1 MCVDIV
7 YCAHFVRMH
16 SNKFRDPLIS
26 RAQPVT
32 IITPVVDETLRMA
45 GVPAIREQ
53 ILDRFMNGQPRI
65 AVVHGGEDHPPNVGA
80 RETIRRI
87 IRSIWAQDGIPF
99 EVSQSS
105 PCEELSQGLD
115 GMNYGLLSR
124 NFWTASLASLMEAHA
139 YDGAIV
145 LGACDKM
152 MAGSL
157 RGLIEADLARQRRK
171 ARPVFA
177 LLIPSLIGRE
187 NHLPEDDRRKFE
199 PLRHRLTESER
210 AELDELFARPM
221 KSHVYAHIKLI
232 LDRCFHRRVVQ
243 EGEKDELQ
251 RTIAKCTSVQ
261 GANCAASEASM
272 AHRFILASLGVVPR
286 GLDICVKPAS
296 EEQLN
301 ETVNRLIQ
309 VIQKRERR
317 VSVASLTRYNLTN
330 AAAVWSATGGHPAWL
345 LHLTYLADA
354 VGKKLSIA
362 DMTKKVQKVP
372 QILAIDDAAGNSVY
386 SMGMETENGGNSG
399 IDTIMRTLAEK
410 RLIEDRA
417 PTLDGSW
424 MQRIM
429 EARSANGNFVYSTM
443 TPFSR
448 SCGLIGMHGNA
459 CAGGI
464 ARLGAQ
470 NRNGAVEKFD
480 RKIYLAVYYL
490 GQKDLRQD
498 LIAEDGILERL
509 KRKVSRDDLY
519 HTWSFNWRSQ
529 NGAAGELSQW
539 NKAKIWHY
547 LLAHDL
553 LRVMVIVAGA
563 GPHASGMPEL
573 QLLCNPASRPLT
585 ALSVLVTDGRVSY
598 HNESIS
604 IAHIVPEAL
613 DGGGLASIRTGDWI
627 YLDLSRGEFQVVRQ
641 SHRGYKV
648 ITAKELANRS
658 DRKKRINELERRRQE
673 LLPSFRILLDG
684 VSSAEAGVSPLMKNN

>member
-1 MCVDIV
+1 
-7 YCAHFVRMH
+7 VRMH

-45 GVPAIREQ
+45 GVPSIREQ
-53 ILDRFMNGQPRI
+53 IIDRFMNGQPRI
-65 AVVHGGEDHPPNVGA
+65 AVVHGGEDHPPNLGT
-80 RETIRRI
+80 RETIRRV
-87 IRSIWAQDGIPF
+87 IRQIWANDGIPF
-99 EVSQSS
+99 EVSQSA
-105 PCEELSQGLD
+105 PCEELSQGLE

-124 NFWTASLASLMEAHA
+124 NFWTASLAVLMEAHG
-139 YDGAIV
+139 YDAAIV

-152 MAGSL
+152 MVGSL
-157 RGLIEADLARQRRK
+157 RALIEADLARQRRK

-177 LLIPSLIGRE
+177 VLIPSLIGRE
-187 NHLPEDDRRKFE
+187 NHLSDEDRRKFE
-199 PLRHRLTESER
+199 SLRHRLVETER
-210 AELDELFARPM
+210 GELDELLQRPM
-221 KSHVYAHIKLI
+221 KPYVYAQVKLM

-243 EGEKDELQ
+243 EGEKDDLE
-251 RTIAKCTSVQ
+251 RAIAKCTSVP

-272 AHRFILASLGVVPR
+272 AHRMILASFGVVPR
-286 GLDICVKPAS
+286 HMDISVKPPTDSQVMEA
-296 EEQLN
+296 
-301 ETVNRLIQ
+301 VRRLILA
-309 VIQKRERR
+309 VQKRERR

-362 DMTKKVQKVP
+362 DITKKTLKVP

-386 SMGMETENGGNSG
+386 SMAVETENGGNSG

-448 SCGLIGMHGNA
+448 SCGLLGVHGNA
-459 CAGGI
+459 CMGAI
-464 ARLGAQ
+464 ARLGTHT
-470 NRNGAVEKFD
+470 RNGSLEKFD
-480 RKIYLAVYYL
+480 RKLYLAIYYL
-490 GQKDLRQD
+490 GQKELQQD
-498 LIAEDGILERL
+498 LVGQDGVLERL
-509 KRKVSRDDLY
+509 KRKVSREDLY
-519 HTWSFNWRSQ
+519 YTWLFNWQSKSP
-529 NGAAGELSQW
+529 NGSPAELSQW
-539 NKAKIWHY
+539 NKVKLWDY
-547 LLAHDL
+547 LLAQSL

-573 QLLCNPASRPLT
+573 QMATNASSHPLSSV
-585 ALSVLVTDGRVSY
+585 SVLVTDGRVSY
-598 HNESIS
+598 HNEGIS
-604 IAHIVPEAL
+604 IAHVVPEAV
-613 DGGGLASIRTGDWI
+613 DGGGLAAIRTGDWI
-627 YLDLSRGEFQVVRQ
+627 YLDLAHGEFQVVTR
-641 SHRGYKV
+641 STRGYKV
-648 ITAKELANRS
+648 LAAKELANRA

-673 LLPSFRILLDG
+673 LLPSFRILLEQ
-684 VSSAEAGVSPLMKNN
+684 VSSAEAGVSPLIKTN

>member
-1 MCVDIV
+1 
-7 YCAHFVRMH
+7 MH

-32 IITPVVDETLRMA
+32 IITPVVDETLRIA
-45 GVPAIREQ
+45 GVPAVREQ

-65 AVVHGGEDHPPNVGA
+65 AVVHGGEDHPPNVGS

-87 IRSIWAQDGIPF
+87 IRQIWANDAIPF
-99 EVSQSS
+99 EVTQSS
-105 PCEELSQGLD
+105 PCEELSQGLE

-124 NFWTASLASLMEAHA
+124 NFWTASLASLMEAHG

-152 MAGSL
+152 MVGSL
-157 RGLIEADLARQRRK
+157 RALIEADLARQRRK

-177 LLIPSLIGRE
+177 MLIPSLIGRE
-187 NHLPEDDRRKFE
+187 NHLTDEDRRKFE

-210 AELDELFARPM
+210 TELDELFQRPM
-221 KSHVYAHIKLI
+221 KPNVYAQVKLL

-243 EGEKDELQ
+243 EGEKDDLE
-251 RTIAKCTSVQ
+251 RTIAKCTSVP

-272 AHRFILASLGVVPR
+272 AHRMILASFGVVPR
-286 GLDICVKPAS
+286 HLDISVKPPGDDQVS
-296 EEQLN
+296 EA
-301 ETVNRLIQ
+301 VKRLIQ
-309 VIQKRERR
+309 AIQKRERR

-362 DMTKKVQKVP
+362 DITKKTQKVP
-372 QILAIDDAAGNSVY
+372 QILAIDDAAGNSPY
-386 SMGMETENGGNSG
+386 SMAVETENGGNSG

-448 SCGLIGMHGNA
+448 TCGLMGMHGNA
-459 CAGGI
+459 CAGAI
-464 ARLGAQ
+464 ARLGART
-470 NRNGAVEKFD
+470 RNGNLDKFD
-480 RKIYLAVYYL
+480 QKIYLAVYYL
-490 GQKDLRQD
+490 GQKELQQD
-498 LIAEDGILERL
+498 LSAQDGILDRL
-509 KRKVSRDDLY
+509 KRKISREDLY
-519 HTWSFNWRSQ
+519 YTWLFNWQSNPP
-529 NGAAGELSQW
+529 NGATGELSQW
-539 NKAKIWHY
+539 NKTKLWDY
-547 LLAHDL
+547 LLSQNL
-553 LRVMVIVAGA
+553 LRLMIVVAGA
-563 GPHASGMPEL
+563 GPHAAGMPEL
-573 QLLCNPASRPLT
+573 QLAASASSHPLGSL
-585 ALSVLVTDGRVSY
+585 AVLVTDGRVSA
-598 HNESIS
+598 HHDGIS
-604 IAHIVPEAL
+604 IAHVVPEAF
-613 DGGGLASIRTGDWI
+613 DGGGLAAIRTGDWI
-627 YLDLSRGEFQVVRQ
+627 HLDLARGEFQVVTH
-641 SHRGYKV
+641 STRGYKV
-648 ITAKELANRS
+648 VPAKELANRS

-673 LLPSFRILLDG
+673 MLPSFRIFLDQ
-684 VSSAEAGVSPLMKNN
+684 VSSAEAGVSPANKTN